1 MEDPEKSGKGTKD
14 LLKSAERLAAG
25 GDAEKAFELFDAC
38 IREYL
43 QKKMPFKALAAAKIA
58 KTALGRHPKMH
69 AMLIKILFSLELMGD
84 AQKEFIESSV
94 ALKKDSA
101 VILKQLTMDEFLDL
115 LEIMEIIRIRK
126 GCSVIEQGDKGEDI
140 FIVLSGSLEVIRD
153 GEHISTM
160 HPGDV
165 FGELGFF
172 FHDLRSATVRAV
184 RSCEL
189 ARIPS
194 PRLRELCSRRPGLMD
209 SLEALYNERI
219 LKKAGE
225 DLRSKPIIDL
235 NKDILTTEHFIKGQQ
250 ILFDS
255 TADITIIK
263 HGIVELVYD
272 EKGLRKKQ
280 FIRPGH
286 ILEHFSG
293 TARAST
299 DVEVIRARIDLLG
312 SGNESIE

>member
-1 MEDPEKSGKGTKD
+1 MEDPIKTGKGTKD
-14 LLKSAERLAAG
+14 LLRSAEKLAAEG
-25 GDAEKAFELFDAC
+25 HTGKASELFDAC

-43 QKKMPFKALAAAKIA
+43 QKKLPFKALAAAKVA
-58 KTALGRHPKMH
+58 KTALGHRPRMH
-69 AMLIKILFSLELMGD
+69 ATLIRILFSMGLMGD
-84 AQKEFIESSV
+84 ALKEFSEGCT

-101 VILKQLTMDEFLDL
+101 VILKKLTMDEFLDI
-115 LEIMEIIRIRK
+115 LEIMEILQIKK
-126 GCSVIEQGDKGEDI
+126 GSSVIEQGEKGEDI
-140 FIVLSGSLEVIRD
+140 FIVLSGSLQVIRD
-153 GEHISTM
+153 GGIISTM

-172 FHDLRSATVRAV
+172 FHDLRSATVRAI

-194 PRLRELCSRRPGLMD
+194 KRLRELCSRRPGLMD

-219 LKKAGE
+219 LKKASE

-235 NKDILTTEHFIKGQQ
+235 DKDILTTEHFIKGQK
-250 ILFDS
+250 ICFDS
-255 TADITIIK
+255 TTDVTIIK
-263 HGIVELVYD
+263 HGVVELDYD
-272 EKGLRKKQ
+272 EKGLKKKQ
-280 FIRPGH
+280 FVKPGH
-286 ILEHFSG
+286 ILEHYTG

-312 SGNESIE
+312 SENGK